1 LNHINPATDTIDS
14 YYDNSNILL
23 FRYRIPIFF
32 ISFISIV
39 LFSIINLSLSTFIS
53 YLLFGFIGFNIT
65 ALIGKDQRYIYT
77 IVYSFATL
85 FAIILFYIFI
95 FHFNTPYGGGGSD
108 SKTYEN
114 YAEIVSKNLLYY
126 NSNDIGFIIEEPYHN
141 SKGYIYLLSFLIRF
155 GSLFGG
161 FNTMIARLFNANLLA
176 LCSILIYSISKQIN
190 LSRNQKIN
198 ASLITGLFPIMV
210 FVGTQTFRDIPI
222 LFLFLISVRLAY
234 SIMYSKSFF
243 KILFNIITIFLI
255 IIIMMEF
262 RFVNILNIIIV
273 LFASIYFKLSKSYII
288 TYKKIILY
296 VTLILFIFSY
306 LLTTEIELFISLS
319 NNLIGSGKAL
329 SEGFDRAEED
339 GLSLIL
345 FNLPSPIK
353 YFAIVGYA
361 FITPL
366 PIIYTQS
373 IDWNF
378 LSLGTI
384 FQFLFIPFVILG
396 IKMTFRNLFMLP
408 IFVMFIITFSGYV
421 FGSFTFRHIVYIVP
435 FAAIYGVI
443 GFENYKKYK
452 FIFWFFGSLILI
464 GLMGTYFLI
473 KIIK

>member
-1 LNHINPATDTIDS
+1 
-14 YYDNSNILL
+14 
-23 FRYRIPIFF
+23 
-32 ISFISIV
+32 
-39 LFSIINLSLSTFIS
+39 
-53 YLLFGFIGFNIT
+53 
-65 ALIGKDQRYIYT
+65 
-77 IVYSFATL
+77 
-85 FAIILFYIFI
+85 
-95 FHFNTPYGGGGSD
+95 
-108 SKTYEN
+108 
-114 YAEIVSKNLLYY
+114 
-126 NSNDIGFIIEEPYHN
+126 
-141 SKGYIYLLSFLIRF
+141 
-155 GSLFGG
+155 
-161 FNTMIARLFNANLLA
+161 
-176 LCSILIYSISKQIN
+176 
-190 LSRNQKIN
+190 
-198 ASLITGLFPIMV
+198 
-210 FVGTQTFRDIPI
+210 
-222 LFLFLISVRLAY
+222 
-234 SIMYSKSFF
+234 
-243 KILFNIITIFLI
+243 
-255 IIIMMEF
+255 MEF